1 MLSEQRE
8 PQPFPLADRHK
19 AVICITKSTGS
30 SVKLNRFS
38 LICCSLAFL
47 AKSAAALPLALPE
60 DPLDTVISIAV
71 DRWSPTGEQT
81 WIGYHIAMLE
91 GVSFREQHLH
101 QEALAALLM
110 NEASQLPDIKPCG
123 LKVLFRDRFG
133 DFAIG
138 AGHPNPA
145 RRLDC
150 LRGAIGYLLRQSISE
165 SDFLASRKDKA
176 YSSRM
181 GFSSQTY
188 AEQLALLTIYRK
200 YSPLHQI
207 HSVGAKDLFDLSF
220 EEFDVWL
227 RRSRER
233 KLITIEGK
241 AALLESLDLPVPDPM
256 VLRAEPSLKSQ
267 RVPAGVLFFEG
278 ERIEVPALIMV
289 SLDPDDPNPVDRQIA
304 DRLSCNPDGPS
315 RHGAVS
321 AGSAVFRVS
330 CEISDWY
337 GDVWLSLAVEKAYG
351 AGYQDFCRQVQELT
365 KNVDVAAVVRGSPEG
380 SKGLYVLLPPAC
392 ESLQ

>member
-1 MLSEQRE
+1 M
-8 PQPFPLADRHK
+8 
-19 AVICITKSTGS
+19 
-30 SVKLNRFS
+30 KLNKGS
-38 LICCSLAFL
+38 LISCLIAFLITRGVALAFSQPVPAPDGPIL
-47 AKSAAALPLALPE
+47 MAA
-60 DPLDTVISIAV
+60 
-71 DRWSPTGEQT
+71 DRWSPASEMT
-81 WIGYHIAMLE
+81 WIGYHVAMLE

-110 NEASQLPDIKPCG
+110 NDASELPGVRPCG

-165 SDFLASRKDKA
+165 SEFLASRKDRA

-200 YSPLHQI
+200 YSPLYQI
-207 HSVGAKDLFDLSF
+207 HSVAAKDLSNLSF

-227 RRSRER
+227 RRSRDR
-233 KLITIEGK
+233 KLITFEGK
-241 AALLESLDLPVPDPM
+241 AALLESLDLPVLDPM
-256 VLRAEPSLKSQ
+256 VLRTEPSLKSQ

-315 RHGAVS
+315 RHGTVS
-321 AGSAVFRVS
+321 AGSAVSRVS
-330 CEISDWY
+330 CVLSDWY
-337 GDVWLSLAVEKAYG
+337 GDVWLSLAVMKADG
-351 AGYQDFCRQVQELT
+351 PGYQDFCRQVQELT
-365 KNVDVAAVVRGSPEG
+365 KDADVAAVVRGSPEG

-392 ESLQ
+392 EELQ